1 MNKSIILPALVT
13 VFLASC
19 AQPEPA
25 PPKPD
30 LRSVVECSFPTWAYV
45 QGSTAPGQ
53 VGKPAL
59 VGKDYGLAMT
69 PIPLDAVQ
77 MTNRALA
84 ASVAIQ
90 SVAARRTATDTVQ
103 VTSRFVNCTDKTINM
118 QVRTSFMD
126 ASQVPTEP
134 VSAWRTVFVPPR
146 ATAVY
151 QENSIGRGAVAHY
164 LIEVA
169 PY

>member
-1 MNKSIILPALVT
+1 M
-13 VFLASC
+13 
-19 AQPEPA
+19 
-25 PPKPD
+25 
-30 LRSVVECSFPTWAYV
+30 
-45 QGSTAPGQ
+45 
-53 VGKPAL
+53 
-59 VGKDYGLAMT
+59 AMT

-77 MTNRALA
+77 FTNKALA
-84 ASVAIQ
+84 ETVAIQ
-90 SVAARRTATDTVQ
+90 AVVARRTPTDSVQ
-103 VTSRFVNCTDKTINM
+103 VTSRFANCTDKAINM

-134 VSAWRTVFVPPR
+134 VSAWRTVIVPPR

-151 QENSIGRGAVAHY
+151 QENSIGRGAVTHY

>member
-1 MNKSIILPALVT
+1 MNNPILSIALGALILT
-13 VFLASC
+13 GC
-19 AQPEPA
+19 AQTQTVSRP
-25 PPKPD
+25 
-30 LRSVVECSFPTWAYV
+30 VVECSTPSWAQV
-45 QGSTAPGQ
+45 QSSASPSQIGQ
-53 VGKPAL
+53 PAL
-59 VGKDYGLAMT
+59 VGKDYGMAMT
-69 PIPLDAVQ
+69 PIPLNAVQ
-77 MTNRALA
+77 FTNKALA
-84 ASVAIQ
+84 ENVAIQ
-90 SVAARRTATDTVQ
+90 MVVARRTATDSVQ

-126 ASQVPTEP
+126 ASLVPTEP
-134 VSAWRTVFVPPR
+134 VSVWRTVFVQPR